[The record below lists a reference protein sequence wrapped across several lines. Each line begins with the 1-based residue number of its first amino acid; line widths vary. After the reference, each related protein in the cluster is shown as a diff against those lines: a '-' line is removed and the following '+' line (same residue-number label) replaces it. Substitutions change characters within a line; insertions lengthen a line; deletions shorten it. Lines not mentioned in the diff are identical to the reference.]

1 MTRKEKTTSQPS
13 KEGRQGR
20 RKPKLGNPSSGFVS
34 SIDLAVL
41 GAVLALTSSKVGSAS
56 ADGVVLQPAE
66 GAGASTSES
75 FGLAV
80 QALSGASAEVM
91 VLAALAENMHNDLAR
106 SFRESTFSTPV
117 VVSDSA
123 PFDWSSDPTQP
134 RTRKAEITVASP
146 RVEVMTDVT
155 SRQVEP
161 QEQMPD
167 TQVAVSRVPPN
178 AATPDAPKE
187 ELKAQVAERSYGQ
200 DLESMQKA
208 AQELLG
214 VMREMFGQE
223 LESVQA
229 RQLPSKEITP
239 DSVRT
244 EVAVEETVTPAAEK
258 PVADAT
264 SGGPPTWLGSF
275 GLLGLGGGGGGGGGG
290 GIGVSILSAA
300 TGVDFGGFAIDG
312 YVSGATVFWDQ
323 NGNFIQDA
331 NETVQSTTNV
341 DGSYSLKGVTK
352 GVGQIVIM
360 GDGIDTNTGGSVG
373 MMAASTSVSDAT
385 KAMVTPLTLLM
396 AQGVSESSIATAL
409 GLNANFSLT
418 NYDPMSVLTANVG
431 DTATAGTVL
440 LKAQQLFA
448 VVNAVSGLAASVSGS
463 QADALKATI
472 SAISQKE
479 LSTLIGTDGGDATAL
494 SQVIASVVPTYA
506 SAATVAAAAI
516 KGVNSVLGEML
527 ATPSNA
533 LSTDARAA
541 ALVSQNDLV
550 SQFKGLAELDPTI
563 ALTQITAKLANFAT
577 ADLVKQNFSTI
588 YSEAI
593 AAQDRAGGGVI
604 TGVDDKTIVV
614 GTNRLIKVS
623 DLLANDVNRGTGS
636 LSLVSVEPKLTWGS
650 VASVSSTPKVAD
662 AVAQV
667 SRLTL
672 SGKLEA
678 GDSISVAVGSVSKTY
693 IVLAA
698 DIGANDAVT
707 AATVAA
713 KLVTE
718 LGNISSTG
726 ATVSAATNVITVTG
740 PSTGAAVLVNA
751 SAQNRT
757 LPAGSTTVADNTQ
770 AIAVQTT
777 AGQVEVFKTVYA
789 LDLNAASINTA
800 RATGGYVKLN
810 MGAFIVQVR
819 ADVAETPASLATKL
833 IEAAKVQAPALKLSS
848 TVDGQ
853 IVVES
858 ANGAALTNGVTLQVA
873 DKSSA
878 LDARLVTLDDVQY
891 VQIDAASVGQFN
903 LRYVVSND
911 AGQGVG
917 TVRLTTVP
925 EVQTVGLQT
934 GSVSQISEDTTFM
947 LGGRVDLT
955 GKLSSG
961 VTQSLFVKLS
971 NVGSVAAGTQFT
983 IKVGDE
989 TIRTLT
995 VGEQFEVKAL
1005 SGKTLAETLD
1015 LTQIAMPTNYHG
1027 SFKFQYTLV
1036 SSTGSFSTTSTAA
1049 VDTMTTAAT
1058 ATGDTP
1064 ELLLKLGTSSAG
1076 SVTSDLLVPLVLNP
1090 SEAQA
1095 TRLQL
1100 VGGDVAEQRF
1110 VQLSNLPSGMRVW
1123 VGNGAATNEVF
1134 TDVTDQISLGRITLQ
1149 EPVAGQSFGVKFLAT
1164 SELIDTN
1171 FGLTAE
1177 PVTVVVYNRE
1187 PSTGDVAYGAEATFK
1202 FDVGGAYG
1210 LTVTAQALTV
1220 SLEDVE
1226 ALIGQLDVASVS
1238 DGATV
1243 KAVINVPTGLKLGL
1257 IAANGTFTE
1266 LTSGANVAIVG
1277 NTYTLTSTSA
1287 NATTFLDGLGVQTAA
1302 NFKGTVSVSATVS
1315 AYKGTT
1321 DVLLASFD
1329 KSMQV
1334 TFTPVADGVSSYAPS
1349 TTALSALEDNAIA
1362 LRNLFFSGTGTS
1374 SPLAALAD
1382 SSETLTYVVKSL
1394 PSGSRLVDGSSLTG
1408 LSGDALRVAIAQANS
1423 IGRVVGDGIELT
1435 AAEASVAN
1443 LVVGSN
1449 VSLVASNLTL
1459 FAYSQEAGSAV
1470 ISAYSPVGG
1479 ASVPVSFTAVADA
1492 AYLSMDTQ
1500 VRGLANVSGLSTD
1513 LLAKTKIE
1521 IPASVALTDTDGS
1534 ESLWVRITPVNAS
1547 NTAVATTGFDFTGIT
1562 NTDNFSQTSG
1572 SYLVKA
1578 SELTSLR
1585 VASVTA
1591 FTGTFKVDA
1600 ISVEGAPAT
1609 AAAARTIIDA
1619 GVSNTFAV
1627 TSQNLAVEFLQP
1639 ATTPTVSFGGMTPSL
1654 TTVSKTGGT
1663 EYDLTFKV
1671 SVTSGAS
1678 DKVTVL
1684 MTGVPFTA
1692 GEKAKFY
1699 IIANGV
1705 EKLIGA
1711 PAEVS
1716 GVWVFNA
1723 SEFID
1728 SSVPATAYTVYMVLP
1743 SGYVNTSTV
1752 FDVTAFA
1759 VDSLGLTNAKSSV
1772 LTSPSLNLSIPVAAL
1787 DPVIIDT
1794 AGDGLALTNAT
1805 TRVAFDLN
1813 ADGNTDQIGWVAGK
1827 DDAFLVLRKDA
1838 NKDGVFEDTV
1848 TNGNSLATENLVAPV
1863 TTDAIADLRT
1873 FDRNND
1879 GILTREELVYQ
1890 GLVPQ
1895 LWFDNVAE
1903 ASTFNAVATV
1913 AELASVSD
1921 NFSINLAAFNDTA
1934 LRDAGGALL
1943 AGSIAAGGITGTYT
1957 LPSGAAQSL
1966 SSARTFD
1973 VFLPVTTTTTT
1984 AQSTMAAFAKTEIE
1998 DALSGIDLSAALV
2011 GADWQSQFGTAW
2023 TNGIAQGANVLLTIR
2038 AKEAGT
2044 TFNLSQGARLD
2055 GQATD
2060 TWLMLWKPQEA
2071 ATLKLFAK
2079 DNFSGLMN
2087 FEMRATVVYTSGVT
2101 PVSYT
2106 VSRDLGLTVTPV
2118 SDRPDLVVPDT
2129 FASVAETALAAGQ
2142 DIALSGLKLVARDG
2156 SETVS
2161 LVFAPTTTLPS
2172 GSYFKYKGAVINAD
2186 ATTGKFSI
2194 TGQVSASDVQFH
2206 VPAYASGTF
2215 GFNVTAMSRDGTAT
2229 VSQID
2234 NIPLTVRITP
2244 VAQAPVVTLTA
2255 AQASVSESVRE
2266 FAVTL
2271 QATPVDPDGS
2281 EEVASV
2287 KLLVSNSNLPTGSTF
2302 VVGTG
2307 ASAVTYAFASTV
2319 TAGQFELVLPKSA
2332 LTAGTGLAKTLTGKI
2347 VTPAYFDGALNI
2359 QAAATTAEQAD
2370 ATLQANS
2377 NLVGTT
2383 VTITPVTNGLA
2394 AFETK
2399 GLSVNAGEDIAFSK
2413 LVTALTKLDADESLT
2428 LTVSGIPAG
2437 ATLYESSAP
2446 YAVVGGVATI
2456 TNASLAKL
2464 ANFKLVTRTLQSDF
2478 VLTVTASSKDDA
2490 AATVDVVKS
2499 VNIASVPLLE
2509 PVTVKSNGTAL
2520 VGGNLSLSF
2529 NEGTS
2534 GILDVGVS
2542 VGSKLNPAAAT
2553 VTLSGVPTGI
2563 KVYSVASNTELSAV
2577 VVDPS
2582 TNKFIFNATALSQ
2595 GLRLVVPNTAA
2606 AALVDFSGK
2615 VNLSLSTS
2623 VMYGAVEKLTVT
2635 PTTLLIQP
2643 VTDGLSFNASIARN
2657 EDQTWLVSD
2666 LLGKKDSSETLSSV
2680 TIAQNANLTVWLNST
2695 QLTPA
2700 SGPWVLTGSDIAN
2713 AVMKPVANY
2722 HGPLSL
2728 GLTTVT
2734 QDFGT
2739 ADTTAAAAQT
2749 QNASVSVNLS
2759 AVADAPLVTGLP
2771 ESQVQL
2777 FSSNAR
2783 ESLLTEA
2790 VINDG
2795 RVDTGANLN
2804 LSIRLAAATSA
2815 DPQETLTTV
2824 LTGSAIGSGVK
2835 LEFTSAT
2842 GSPQSLSSTFVGS
2855 QWQIS
2860 VPSTFTTTALDAT
2873 LVIPKAAGY
2882 GARELTVTAKT
2893 VDSQDINSTVFDT
2906 DSFTILSTIPPQPVV
2921 GLLPEIK
2928 GADLSPAT
2936 TLGLKLTDLVRVPML
2951 NESVVL
2957 ELIGLTPG
2965 VQVKVGGTVL
2975 NTVSPA
2981 LSTVDGAALTA
2992 IRLTAAQLETARVF
3006 LTADVLNGTTA
3017 LSFSARSGSSD
3028 GYVVDPTNLKPT
3040 SEVRYV
3046 YSRLVDASV
3055 HLTTPTSGDDHV
3067 VVQSGST
3074 DLDLDKGDDTVVVDG
3089 KGAAALTGGDG
3100 TDTLSLA
3107 GLQDGAMV
3115 DLNFGKMIA
3124 LSADSA
3130 VQANT
3135 TAIRAVSG
3143 FEVLVGSS
3151 AADTLISNGESI
3163 VAMTLRG
3170 RGGDDILVGGAGKD
3184 LIEGG
3189 SGSDELTGGA
3199 GADTFVLAKGSG
3211 QDTVIDFNQSQ
3222 DKIVLAGFGL
3232 NFGVGNSL
3240 PASVH
3245 LAASTGGD
3253 WVVTVDDSTS
3263 GLSGAQLL
3271 LKGSASVSQADII
3284 SRLSFDDTHDWANGD
3299 VHASDFQMPV
3309 DAKALMVVESL
3320 QDNDRQAY
3328 FGDAYDFSD
3337 LDSMLSVIAD
3347 ARFEKALAVNLN
3359 THIGTVNDLGEMT
3372 GYKGFGGTAHDDV
3385 LAGNDHNSV
3394 LLGGS
3399 GGSDNLI
3406 GGSARDILVAGAKT
3420 LSGGMH
3426 ITDELTGGGGADM
3439 FVFVKSAS
3447 NYDSPDTSKVDQTLH
3462 KIYGVNVTDFNR
3474 EEGDRIVAVGYGD
3487 SVDAIKI
3494 DNVNVNSNTQA
3505 VHFSDS
3511 LTVYFDLSFA
3521 REFDSNFSLR
3531 MADFDKV

>member
-1 MTRKEKTTSQPS
+1 MTRKEKTTGQPS
-13 KEGRQGR
+13 KEGRLAR
-20 RKPKLGNPSSGFVS
+20 RKSKLGTPSAGFVS

-41 GAVLALTSSKVGSAS
+41 GAVLALTSGKVGSAS
-56 ADGVVLQPAE
+56 ADGVVSQPAE
-66 GAGASTSES
+66 GAGIATPES
-75 FGLAV
+75 FGRAV
-80 QALSGASAEVM
+80 HALSGASAEVM
-91 VLAALAENMHNDLAR
+91 VLAALAENMHRDLAR
-106 SFRESTFSTPV
+106 SLRESTFSSPV

-123 PFDWSSDPTQP
+123 PFDWSADPTQP
-134 RTRKAEITVASP
+134 RVSKPKAQAKP
-146 RVEVMTDVT
+146 AAAEVVI
-155 SRQVEP
+155 QAVEP
-161 QEQMPD
+161 D
-167 TQVAVSRVPPN
+167 AQVS
-178 AATPDAPKE
+178 ATPLPSLVVAEAVTKE
-187 ELKAQVAERSYGQ
+187 EAKPKVAERSYGE
-200 DLESMQKA
+200 DLEKMQQA
-208 AQELLG
+208 AQDLLG

-223 LESVQA
+223 ADLVQA
-229 RQLPSKEITP
+229 RQQPNTDGTEDAQRI
-239 DSVRT
+239 
-244 EVAVEETVTPAAEK
+244 EVAAEDE
-258 PVADAT
+258 PVAKPDVAVAD
-264 SGGPPTWLGSF
+264 SASDGPNYWWSALS
-275 GLLGLGGGGGGGGGG
+275 LLAGGGGGGGG
-290 GIGVSILSAA
+290 GIISAVASAA
-300 TGVDFGGFAIDG
+300 TGVDFSGYAIDG
-312 YVSGATVFWDQ
+312 YVSGATVYWDK
-323 NGNFIQDA
+323 NSNFVLDA
-331 NETVQSTTNV
+331 GETQSKTDAT
-341 DGSYSLKGVTK
+341 GSYSLQGVTK

-373 MMAASTSVSDAT
+373 VMAASTSVSDAT

-396 AQGVSESSIATAL
+396 AQGVSESSVKAAL
-409 GLNANFSLT
+409 GLTTNVSLAD
-418 NYDPMSVLTANVG
+418 YDPMAVLIAGVG
-431 DTATAGTVL
+431 NTEAAGTVL

-472 SAISQKE
+472 SAIAQKD
-479 LSTLIGTDGGDATAL
+479 LSTLMGTDGGDAAVL
-494 SQVIASVVPTYA
+494 SQIITSVVPSYA
-506 SAATVAAAAI
+506 AAATVAANAI
-516 KGVNSVLGEML
+516 KGVNGLLGQML
-527 ATPSNA
+527 ASPANA
-533 LSTDARAA
+533 LSSDARAA

-550 SQFKGLAELDPTI
+550 TQFKSLAELDPTI
-563 ALTQITAKLANFAT
+563 ALTQITAKLANYAT
-577 ADLVKQNFSTI
+577 ADLVKQNFANI
-588 YSEAI
+588 YSETI

-604 TGVDDKTIVV
+604 TGVDDKTIVL

-636 LSLVSVEPKLTWGS
+636 LKLVSVEPNLTWGS
-650 VASVSSTPKVAD
+650 VASVSSTPKVSD
-662 AVAQV
+662 ASAQT
-667 SRLTL
+667 SSLTL

-678 GDSISVAVGSVSKTY
+678 GDSVSVTVGTVSKTY
-693 IVLAA
+693 VVQAA
-698 DIGANDAVT
+698 DVGANDVDT
-707 AATVAA
+707 AATVAS
-713 KLVTE
+713 KLVAE

-726 ATVSAATNVITVTG
+726 ATLAVVNNVITVTG
-740 PSTGAAVLVNA
+740 PATGAAVPVSA

-770 AIAVQTT
+770 AMAVQTT

-789 LDLNAASINTA
+789 LDLNAASLNTA

-934 GSVSQISEDTTFM
+934 GSASQISEDTTFM

-955 GKLSSG
+955 GSLSSG
-961 VTQSLFVKLS
+961 VVQSLFVKLG
-971 NVGSVAAGTQFT
+971 NVGTVAAGTQFT

-1049 VDTMTTAAT
+1049 VDTMATAAT

-1220 SLEDVE
+1220 SPEDMA

-1243 KAVINVPTGLKLGL
+1243 KAVISVPTGLKLGL
-1257 IAANGTFTE
+1257 IAANSTFTE

-1277 NTYTLTSTSA
+1277 NTYTLTSASA

-1362 LRNLFFSGTGTS
+1362 LRNLFFSGKGTS

-1394 PSGSRLVDGSSLTG
+1394 PAGSRLVDGSS
-1408 LSGDALRVAIAQANS
+1408 NS

-1449 VSLVASNLTL
+1449 VSLAASNLTL

-1492 AYLSMDTQ
+1492 AYLSMDAQ

-1534 ESLWVRITPVNAS
+1534 ESLWVRITPVNVS
-1547 NTAVATTGFDFTGIT
+1547 NPAIATTGFDFTGIV
-1562 NTDNFSQTSG
+1562 NTANYSLAGG
-1572 SYLVKA
+1572 SYLLKA
-1578 SELTSLR
+1578 SELTNLR

-1619 GVSNTFAV
+1619 GASNTFAV

-1639 ATTPTVSFGGMTPSL
+1639 ATTPTVSFGSMTPSL
-1654 TTVSKTGGT
+1654 RTVSKTGGT
-1663 EYDLTFKV
+1663 EHDLTFKV

-1813 ADGNTDQIGWVAGK
+1813 ADGNIDQVGWVAGK

-1895 LWFDNVAE
+1895 LWFDNVAA

-1934 LRDAGGALL
+1934 SRDAGGALL

-1966 SSARTFD
+1966 SNARTFD

-2118 SDRPDLVVPDT
+2118 SDRPDLVVPDS

-2142 DIALSGLKLVARDG
+2142 DIALFGLKLAARDG

-2186 ATTGKFSI
+2186 ATTGKFTI
-2194 TGQVSASDVQFH
+2194 IGQVSASDVQLH

-2234 NIPLTVRITP
+2234 NIPLTVRVTP

-2255 AQASVSESVRE
+2255 AQASVSETVRE

-2287 KLLVSNSNLPTGSTF
+2287 KLLVSNTNLPTGSTF

-2359 QAAATTAEQAD
+2359 QAAATTVEQAD
-2370 ATLQANS
+2370 ATLQATS

-2464 ANFKLVTRTLQSDF
+2464 ANFKLVTGTLQSDF
-2478 VLTVTASSKDDA
+2478 VLSVKASSKDDA
-2490 AATVDVVKS
+2490 AATLDVVKS

-2577 VVDPS
+2577 VVDAA

-2595 GLRLVVPNTAA
+2595 GLRLVVPNTAT

-2615 VNLSLSTS
+2615 VDLSLSTS

-2700 SGPWVLTGSDIAN
+2700 GGPWVLTGSDIAN

-2749 QNASVSVNLS
+2749 QNASVAVNLS

-2777 FSSNAR
+2777 FSSNVR
-2783 ESLLTEA
+2783 TNLLTEA

-2804 LSIRLAAATSA
+2804 LSIRLAAVTST

-2842 GSPQSLSSTFVGS
+2842 GSSQSLSSTFVGS

-2882 GARELTVTAKT
+2882 GARELTVIAKT
-2893 VDSQDINSTVFDT
+2893 VDGTSINSTVFDT

-2928 GADLSPAT
+2928 VADLSSAT
-2936 TLGLKLTDLVRVPML
+2936 TQGLKLTDLVRVPML

-2981 LSTVDGAALTA
+2981 LSTVDGAAVTA

-3006 LTADVLNGTTA
+3006 LTADVVNGTTA

-3028 GYVVDPTNLKPT
+3028 GYVVNPATGLPT

-3046 YSRLVDASV
+3046 YSRLVDANV
-3055 HLTTPTSGDDHV
+3055 HLNASTSGDDHR
-3067 VVQSGST
+3067 VVQSATVDVGA
-3074 DLDLDKGDDTVVVDG
+3074 GDDTVVVDG
-3089 KGAAALTGGDG
+3089 KGAGSLIGGLG

-3107 GLQDGAMV
+3107 GLQDGAVV

-3124 LSADSA
+3124 LSANSA
-3130 VQANT
+3130 VQSGAS
-3135 TAIRAVSG
+3135 AVRAVSG
-3143 FEVLVGSS
+3143 FEVLVGS
-3151 AADTLISNGESI
+3151 AANDILVSNGEST

-3170 RGGDDILVGGAGKD
+3170 RGGDDILVGGAGND

-3189 SGSDELTGGA
+3189 SGTDELTGGA
-3199 GADTFVLAKGSG
+3199 GVDTFVLVKGSG
-3211 QDTVIDFNQSQ
+3211 QDTVIDFNLTQ

-3232 NFGVGNSL
+3232 NFGVGKSL
-3240 PASVH
+3240 PTSVR
-3245 LAASTGGD
+3245 LTASTSGD
-3253 WVVTVDDSTS
+3253 WLVTVDDATS
-3263 GLSGAQLL
+3263 GVSGAQLL
-3271 LKGSASVSQADII
+3271 LKGSASASQQDILN
-3284 SRLSFDDTHDWANGD
+3284 SLSFNDTLDWANGD
-3299 VHASDFQMPV
+3299 VRASDFQMPI
-3309 DAKALMVVESL
+3309 DAQTLAVSSL
-3320 QDNDRQAY
+3320 AREVYLGDN
-3328 FGDAYDFSD
+3328 YDFSD
-3337 LDSMLSVIAD
+3337 LGSMLSVIAD

-3359 THIGTVNDLGEMT
+3359 THIGTVNDLGDMP
-3372 GYKGFGGTAHDDV
+3372 GYKGFAGTAYDDV
-3385 LAGNDHNSV
+3385 LVGNDQSSV

-3399 GGSDNLI
+3399 GGSDILV
-3406 GGSARDILVAGAKT
+3406 GGGARDILVAGAKT
-3420 LSGGMH
+3420 LAAGGR
-3426 ITDELTGGGGADM
+3426 ITDELSGGGGADM

-3447 NYDSPDTSKVDQTLH
+3447 NYNAPESLDVDKTLH
-3462 KIYGVNVTDFNR
+3462 KIYEVNVTDFNR

-3494 DNVNVNSNTQA
+3494 DNVAANSNSQA

-3531 MADFDKV
+3531 MADFDKI